1 MTGFKRLDGASFF
14 RVGSGLSGFIIL
26 WWKIQKGRFFYDRLR
41 CSSVQRAFECRIRK
55 LKKASIRSPDVR
67 LSAKQDGILTAIQLL
82 EQAEKRKRGRASAI
96 RRKLIDAGMF
106 TEDGK
111 PAAKV
116 TMQVPDWLG
125 DFDPEAGRLV

>member
-1 MTGFKRLDGASFF
+1 MTDLD
-14 RVGSGLSGFIIL
+14 
-26 WWKIQKGRFFYDRLR
+26 
-41 CSSVQRAFECRIRK
+41 VQVYKELLNAEYEK

-82 EQAEKRKRGRASAI
+82 EQAEKRKRGRASAV

-106 TEDGK
+106 SK

>member
-1 MTGFKRLDGASFF
+1 MTDLD
-14 RVGSGLSGFIIL
+14 
-26 WWKIQKGRFFYDRLR
+26 
-41 CSSVQRAFECRIRK
+41 VQVYKELLNAEYEK

-67 LSAKQDGILTAIQLL
+67 LS

-106 TEDGK
+106 TEDGE

>member
-1 MTGFKRLDGASFF
+1 MTDLD
-14 RVGSGLSGFIIL
+14 
-26 WWKIQKGRFFYDRLR
+26 
-41 CSSVQRAFECRIRK
+41 VQVYKELLNAEYEK

-96 RRKLIDAGMF
+96 RRKLMF

>member
-26 WWKIQKGRFFYDRLR
+26 WWKIQKGRFSYDRLR

-55 LKKASIRSPDVR
+55 VKKASIRSPDVR

>member
-14 RVGSGLSGFIIL
+14 RVGSVLSGFIIL
-26 WWKIQKGRFFYDRLR
+26 WWKIQKGRFSYDRLR
-41 CSSVQRAFECRIRK
+41 CSGVQRAFEEYEK

-106 TEDGK
+106 TEDGE

>member
-1 MTGFKRLDGASFF
+1 MTDLD
-14 RVGSGLSGFIIL
+14 
-26 WWKIQKGRFFYDRLR
+26 
-41 CSSVQRAFECRIRK
+41 VQVYKELLNAEYEK

-82 EQAEKRKRGRASAI
+82 EQAEKRKRGRASAV

-111 PAAKV
+111 PVAKV

>member
-1 MTGFKRLDGASFF
+1 MTDLD
-14 RVGSGLSGFIIL
+14 
-26 WWKIQKGRFFYDRLR
+26 
-41 CSSVQRAFECRIRK
+41 VQVYKELLNAEYEK

-96 RRKLIDAGMF
+96 RRKLF

>member
-1 MTGFKRLDGASFF
+1 MEPLFFVWGADFPVLSYYGGKFKKGGFLMTDLD
-14 RVGSGLSGFIIL
+14 
-26 WWKIQKGRFFYDRLR
+26 
-41 CSSVQRAFECRIRK
+41 VQVYKELLNAEYEK

-106 TEDGK
+106 TEDGE

-125 DFDPEAGRLV
+125 DFDPEAGRHV

>member
-1 MTGFKRLDGASFF
+1 MPRYP
-14 RVGSGLSGFIIL
+14 FIRSTWVIS
-26 WWKIQKGRFFYDRLR
+26 WEPHFGQVPFISTAEY
-41 CSSVQRAFECRIRK
+41 EK

>member
-1 MTGFKRLDGASFF
+1 MTDLD
-14 RVGSGLSGFIIL
+14 
-26 WWKIQKGRFFYDRLR
+26 
-41 CSSVQRAFECRIRK
+41 VQVYKELLNAEYEK
-55 LKKASIRSPDVR
+55 LKKASIRSP
-67 LSAKQDGILTAIQLL
+67 DGILTAIQLL

>member
-1 MTGFKRLDGASFF
+1 MTDLD
-14 RVGSGLSGFIIL
+14 
-26 WWKIQKGRFFYDRLR
+26 
-41 CSSVQRAFECRIRK
+41 VQVYKELLNAEYEK

-82 EQAEKRKRGRASAI
+82 EQADKRKRGRPTSV
-96 RRKLIDAGMF
+96 RRKQIDSGMY
-106 TEDGK
+106 TEEGK